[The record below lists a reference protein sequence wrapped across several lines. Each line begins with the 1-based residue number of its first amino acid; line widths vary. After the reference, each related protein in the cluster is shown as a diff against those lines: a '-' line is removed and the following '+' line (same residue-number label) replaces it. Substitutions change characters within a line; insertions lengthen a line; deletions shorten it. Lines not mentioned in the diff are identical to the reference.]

1 MSANSFTVK
10 KCNGTL
16 VFNDLGGFQTRNNS
30 TMWCIEEA
38 NKIYNWADFEEMT
51 ICTWDFE
58 NSNNDY
64 TFSKTCSY
72 NKLVPDFNFHA
83 WPEVGINDY
92 TEFINEI
99 DIAGSQDYEINKV
112 GWIGNINT
120 HHFREKLLEIGNNN
134 PSLFEFFNCGN
145 WINKTN
151 TIKLT
156 PDVFISTPELV
167 KKYSMIIDVEGN
179 GYSGRLKHLL
189 WSHRPLLLV
198 DRPHKEY
205 FFEYLKEWEHYIP
218 VNRDL
223 SDLIEKTKWCLDNY
237 EKALQIAENA
247 YQFSKIHLTRT
258 VCYNKWNNIINKYI
272 HRYKMD
278 LTRIRLINESSLED
292 LTDANYLEN
301 LIVKLGFNT
310 EILHEQPKIVKD
322 NGGGLLIWQYPNQF
336 SKYLSLLCK
345 QNISSYIEIG
355 CRWGG
360 TFILTAE
367 YLKMFNNIDKSVA
380 VDLIQSPVQS
390 YCLANKESQFISIN
404 SQTEDFKLY
413 MNNNYFDLIFIDGDH
428 SYVGVKGDY
437 EISKNSGRIFVFHD
451 IVNDVC
457 PGVVQF
463 WNELKNTES
472 DIYDFFEFTEQY
484 DDVWNDTHQTFLGI
498 GVAIKK

>member
-1 MSANSFTVK
+1 
-10 KCNGTL
+10 
-16 VFNDLGGFQTRNNS
+16 
-30 TMWCIEEA
+30 
-38 NKIYNWADFEEMT
+38 
-51 ICTWDFE
+51 
-58 NSNNDY
+58 
-64 TFSKTCSY
+64 
-72 NKLVPDFNFHA
+72 
-83 WPEVGINDY
+83 
-92 TEFINEI
+92 
-99 DIAGSQDYEINKV
+99 
-112 GWIGNINT
+112 
-120 HHFREKLLEIGNNN
+120 
-134 PSLFEFFNCGN
+134 
-145 WINKTN
+145 
-151 TIKLT
+151 
-156 PDVFISTPELV
+156 
-167 KKYSMIIDVEGN
+167 
-179 GYSGRLKHLL
+179 
-189 WSHRPLLLV
+189 
-198 DRPHKEY
+198 
-205 FFEYLKEWEHYIP
+205 
-218 VNRDL
+218 
-223 SDLIEKTKWCLDNY
+223 
-237 EKALQIAENA
+237 
-247 YQFSKIHLTRT
+247 
-258 VCYNKWNNIINKYI
+258 
-272 HRYKMD
+272 MD